1 MHEPQ
6 MHYESPACK
15 NEVQGSR
22 RKRRNLPALPLLR
35 KAVGYPQHFLE
46 SATDSQR
53 AAHSSHR
60 PLKRTSALSETK
72 VSDTIIKKFIN
83 FNDLFSHLDDNFF
96 PGHHFYSREYCEC
109 VDGIYLTKHH
119 KLVEYYAR
127 MIKDCECPY
136 TTQLVYTSDNKVTA
150 GFGKK
155 VLLK

>member
-1 MHEPQ
+1 MEKTNFKCLL
-6 MHYESPACK
+6 ENKEIFETEAFI
-15 NEVQGSR
+15 G
-22 RKRRNLPALPLLR
+22 RN
-35 KAVGYPQHFLE
+35 GF
-46 SATDSQR
+46 
-53 AAHSSHR
+53 
-60 PLKRTSALSETK
+60 TK
-72 VSDTIIKKFIN
+72 DKTEGDGKTPIGVYKTGFVSLMKCNSYAEKEFIN

>member
-1 MHEPQ
+1 MKSGINSLE
-6 MHYESPACK
+6 EIK
-15 NEVQGSR
+15 NM
-22 RKRRNLPALPLLR
+22 LTY
-35 KAVGYPQHFLE
+35 VGDIGVYKTGF
-46 SATDSQR
+46 
-53 AAHSSHR
+53 
-60 PLKRTSALSETK
+60 
-72 VSDTIIKKFIN
+72 VSLMKCNSYAEKEFIN
-83 FNDLFSHLDDNFF
+83 FNDLFSHLDDDFF

-127 MIKDCECPY
+127 MVKDCECPY